1 MNSHY
6 LLEEAREHAL
16 AATKIIEELQ
26 AGSEEIDS
34 DLLDRAIRRLSQAMQ
49 LLQDESVDFEVGETD
64 D

>member
-6 LLEEAREHAL
+6 LLEEAREHTL
-16 AATKIIEELQ
+16 AAAKIIEELQ
-26 AGSEEIDS
+26 AGPEDIDS
-34 DLLDRAIRRLSQAMQ
+34 GLLDRAIRRLSQAMQ